1 MKSPAT
7 VYYLS
12 VIASTTYINFP
23 ERGKNEA
30 LHYDTHGVFWVVF
43 LSFVV
48 RKLLATERMN
58 INNY

>member
-12 VIASTTYINFP
+12 FIASTAYINFP

-30 LHYDTHGVFWVVF
+30 FDYDTHGVFWVVF
-43 LSFVV
+43 LLFVV
-48 RKLLATERMN
+48 RKLLATARMN